1 MLAEDNLR
9 FDSVWRNG
17 KRVTVDEL
25 AAARNGAYVLWREDK
40 TSSRSYSCSV
50 ALSDPNG
57 SLAPLGSGKDVQ
69 PQKIAIRSDFR
80 ECLENMFRQCN
91 SARSLFNTQ

>member
-1 MLAEDNLR
+1 MLPQDNLR

-25 AAARNGAYVLWREDK
+25 AAARNGAYVLWREEK
-40 TSSRSYSCSV
+40 TSYRSYSCSV

-57 SLAPLGSGKDVQ
+57 SLAPAVEKMYNHKRLLSGQ
-69 PQKIAIRSDFR
+69 TH
-80 ECLENMFRQCN
+80 LETI
-91 SARSLFNTQ
+91 L